1 MAVLVFAN
9 GQIDDVAWIRPYLDN
24 PTAIIAADGGASHL
38 QRLDVRPNL
47 VIGDLDSLTDVTRQ
61 WLHAGA
67 VPLRQFPTAKDE
79 TDLELALLAAIR
91 TYDEPLR
98 IFGALGGRLDQQMAN
113 ILLLAHPQLRGRD
126 VRLVEQFQQAW
137 LVSDTTTIDG
147 KPGDT
152 VSLIPLAGAAHV
164 AQTTGLAWE
173 LRDSVLAFGPAR
185 GVSNR
190 LSAETATITLDSGMA
205 LCVHTQR
212 EWTR

>member
-9 GQIDDVAWIRPYLDN
+9 GQIDDVNWIRPYLDDV
-24 PTAIIAADGGASHL
+24 TAIIAADGGTSHL
-38 QRLDVRPNL
+38 YRLDIRPNL
-47 VIGDLDSLTDVTRQ
+47 VIGDLDSLDDVTQ
-61 WLHAGA
+61 DWLTKEA
-67 VPLRQFPTAKDE
+67 VLLQQYPTAKDE
-79 TDLELALLAAIR
+79 TDLELALLAAVR
-91 TYDEPLR
+91 DYDAPLR

-113 ILLLAHPQLRGRD
+113 ILLMAHPQLHGRD

-137 LVSDTTTIDG
+137 LVTDTTTVDG
-147 KPGDT
+147 EVGDT
-152 VSLIPLAGAAHV
+152 VSLIPLAGDVRV
-164 AQTTGLAWE
+164 AETTGLSWE

-190 LSAETATITLDSGMA
+190 LSAETATIILDSGMA